1 MIDGGK
7 TTLALVTGFLGSGKT
22 TVLNDALAGMAGRR
36 VAVVVNEWGKQGVD
50 GSLLLDP
57 AGFGITELAGGQ
69 IFCSCVG
76 PAFMAA
82 LERLVALGVDA
93 VLVETSGL
101 AKPATLGQLV
111 AEVERRTA
119 GAMTYT
125 GLTCVVDAVR
135 FRILRGAAM
144 ALDEQVAYADRFI
157 VTKTDVADPAA
168 LDETLAIL
176 KAARPDAPVVL
187 RRGTPV
193 ETAAVFGDGARRS
206 VRPGDRRWNGWG
218 AAGRPRSA
226 TLVPQSAVDR
236 TALEF
241 FLKELADASWRIKG
255 FVGLTGV
262 ETPFLVDCVSVGYV
276 NNENSSLLDDG
287 SISVC
292 SVPAAAAGRQVPTGL
307 TIIWKAQALPD
318 AELAALWERVTGTK
332 AVVQA

>member
-1 MIDGGK
+1 MIEGRT

-82 LERLVALGVDA
+82 LERLVALGVEA

-157 VTKTDVADPAA
+157 VTKTDIADPAA
-168 LDETLAIL
+168 LAETIAIL
-176 KAARPDAPVVL
+176 KAARPDAPIVL
-187 RRGTPV
+187 RSGSPV
-193 ETAAVFGDGARRS
+193 DRAAVFGDGARHS
-206 VRPGDRRWNGWG
+206 VRSGDPRWNGWG
-218 AAGRPRSA
+218 ATGRPCSS
-226 TLVPQSAVDR
+226 TLVPEGAVER
-236 TALEF
+236 TSLET
-241 FLKELADASWRIKG
+241 FLKALADSSWRIKG
-255 FVGLTGV
+255 FVGIVGV
-262 ETPFLVDCVSVGYV
+262 DKPFLVDCVSVGY
-276 NNENSSLLDDG
+276 SGALDDG
-287 SISVC
+287 SVTVC
-292 SVPAAAAGRQVPTGL
+292 PVPSAVGTRQVSTGL
-307 TIIWKAQALPD
+307 TIIWKAQALADP
-318 AELAALWERVTGTK
+318 ELAALWERMTGTK
-332 AVVQA
+332 AVVQP